1 MQVLACGPRTSR
13 HSLTTLCG
21 ARTRPPAGQQAWA
34 SRIRPRKSID
44 RGDVISCLCPLC
56 LFRVLVDLGVVLR
69 RTSDEMLRSAA
80 LSGRRAAVD
89 RSLRQATQLPVSSWN
104 GQVRAGGSQLLGTY
118 VGEHNSVSSQ
128 GWCMQGSVA
137 CQIVT
142 PEILVLYL

>member
-1 MQVLACGPRTSR
+1 
-13 HSLTTLCG
+13 
-21 ARTRPPAGQQAWA
+21 
-34 SRIRPRKSID
+34 
-44 RGDVISCLCPLC
+44 
-56 LFRVLVDLGVVLR
+56 
-69 RTSDEMLRSAA
+69 
-80 LSGRRAAVD
+80 VD

-118 VGEHNSVSSQ
+118 VGELNSVSSQ